1 MGEDVGVEAEEQAR
15 LRARSRRQAILLIV
29 LMDLLILFVAST
41 AVVDLRR
48 LQTREGVALRWFQ
61 AAVFGDCKDYLA
73 YSVADADDTDSR
85 TEAQLCTD
93 LRRHSPSSQG
103 DSLKSDFR
111 LGQTQGDR
119 VHILLT
125 RAGETKDVVMHVVW
139 REGHWRI
146 ARDAI
151 TCGSVGCA

>member
-1 MGEDVGVEAEEQAR
+1 MGEDDRVEAAEQAQ
-15 LRARSRRQAILLIV
+15 LRVRSRRQVTLLIV
-29 LMDLLILFVAST
+29 LLNLLILLVAST

-48 LQTREGVALRWFQ
+48 LRTPEGVGLRWFQ

-73 YSVADADDTDSR
+73 YSVADPESPDSR

-103 DSLKSDFR
+103 DSLKIGFR
-111 LGQTQGDR
+111 LGEIQGDR
-119 VHILLT
+119 VHVLLT
-125 RAGETKDVVMHVVW
+125 RAGTTKDLVMHVVW
-139 REGHWRI
+139 RAGHWRV

-151 TCGSVGCA
+151 TCSSVGCA